1 MLYAALKLTHDGTIA
16 VADEEKLL
24 FSVELEKIHNYQRH
38 MHFENLDVIDEVLEG
53 FQLTIRDIDRWI
65 IDGWE
70 MDPDGET
77 CSCQNVVAVGNSKIS
92 VNGYCNSIKGG
103 DEKSRITGS
112 CDKLG
117 EYVSYTH
124 VYDHI
129 CSTYCTSQFAR
140 EEKSAYILMYDGGVK
155 PLLFYYD
162 ADCARFVFIKELMKL
177 GGDVYTRMA
186 AETEAFAYSRR
197 KRNGEDTFTQKYA
210 GRIMAYVA
218 LGEVR
223 QELMRIFSE
232 EYLKIGEDNSI
243 ENGWKQNKT
252 FVKNVIKRIDNRFC
266 DSDIIASFHFFI
278 QDLLCKELRGYFN
291 ETPKNNGELNLCLC
305 GGNFLN
311 IKWNAAIRNL
321 GIFSDIYAPPFIND
335 TGVAIGAICAERL
348 STDKRPYLKCDTY
361 SGNEIGSNYVE
372 IGWDK
377 RKCSVKELAR
387 YISDT
392 KKPIVLLSG
401 RCELGPRAL
410 GNRSI
415 IADARS
421 IQMKQ
426 LLNNI
431 KHREQYRPIAPICL
445 EEDAMNYFIPGSKD
459 KFMLF
464 EHVGTEYGL
473 KAVPAVFHL
482 DNTARLQTVC
492 KEDNWILYELLT
504 EYKAIT
510 GESVLCNTS
519 ANAPGRGFF
528 PDVESAQ
535 RWGGADAIWSEG
547 FLYTKILNV

>member
-1 MLYAALKLTHDGTIA
+1 MLYAALKLSHDGTLS
-16 VADEEKLL
+16 VADDEKLL

-38 MHFENLDVIDEVLEG
+38 MHFENLDVIDEVLAG
-53 FQLTIRDIDRWI
+53 FQLSVRDIDQWI

-70 MDPDGET
+70 IDPDCGAY
-77 CSCQNVVAVGNSKIS
+77 SGQNVVLVGETVIA
-92 VNGYCNSIKGG
+92 VNGYCNSNKGL
-103 DEKSRITGS
+103 DEKSIMTGN

-129 CSTYCTSQFAR
+129 CSTYCTSRFAR

-162 ADCARFVFIKELMKL
+162 VAAREFVFVKELMKL
-177 GGDVYTRMA
+177 GGDIYTRMA

-197 KRNGEDTFTQKYA
+197 KRNGKDTFTQKYA

-223 QELMRIFSE
+223 SELMRVFSE
-232 EYLKIGEDNSI
+232 VYKQIDDDNSI
-243 ENGWKQNKT
+243 ENGWKQNEL
-252 FVKNVIKRIDNRFC
+252 FVKNTFKKIKNRFS
-266 DSDIIASFHFFI
+266 DNDIITSFHYFI
-278 QDLLCKELRGYFN
+278 QDMLCRELKNCFN
-291 ETPKNNGELNLCLC
+291 EHETKKNDICLCLC

-311 IKWNAAIRNL
+311 IKWNTAIRNL

-335 TGVAIGAICAERL
+335 TGVAIGAICAQRI
-348 STDKRPYLKCDTY
+348 TNGHKPYLKYDTY
-361 SGNEIGSNYVE
+361 SGNEIGSDC
-372 IGWDK
+372 ITDGWDK
-377 RKCSVKELAR
+377 QKCSVNELAR
-387 YISDT
+387 YIAYSGN
-392 KKPIVLLSG
+392 PVVLLSG

-426 LLNNI
+426 LLNDL
-431 KHREQYRPIAPICL
+431 KKREQYRPVAPVCL
-445 EEDAMNYFIPGSKD
+445 EEDAKKYFIPGTKD

-464 EHVGTEYGL
+464 EHIGTEYGL

-482 DNTARLQTVC
+482 DKTARLQTVS
-492 KEDNWILYELLT
+492 KEDNCLIYDLLT

-519 ANAPGRGFF
+519 ANAPGKGFF
-528 PDVESAQ
+528 PDLASAQ
-535 RWGGADAIWSEG
+535 RWGGTDAIWSEG
-547 FLYTKILNV
+547 FLYTKATMS